1 VLNKTVVKVSEDG
14 QLLEKLRRLHVIES
28 DEHGEFLWAQVGG
41 DYVKDGK
48 MENVTPAFKM
58 YLGQEVEMPEE
69 FARKLLMGY
78 PVPLDEPCPQCWNE
92 KFGKSTGFTVAGICH
107 QCRGHK
113 FIDLNR
119 TVNTYTLVK
128 QIDGGDSFDPTKIAP
143 PVVARKS
150 GKAAKELAHAGA

>member
-1 VLNKTVVKVSEDG
+1 VLNKTVVKVNEDVA
-14 QLLEKLRRLHVIES
+14 LLAKLRRLSVIES
-28 DEHGEFLWAQVGG
+28 DENGEFMWAKVGG

-58 YLGQEVEMPEE
+58 YLGQEAEMPEE

-92 KFGKSTGFTVAGICH
+92 KFGKSTGFTVAGTCH
-107 QCRGHK
+107 QCKGHK

-119 TVNTYTLVK
+119 TVNTYVIVK
-128 QIDGGDSFDPTKIAP
+128 SVDGGDAFDPTKIAP
-143 PVVARKS
+143 PVVKKS
-150 GKAAKELAHAGA
+150 AKAAKELAHAGA